1 MSAARFV
8 GILEILF
15 PMFYMAKRTIRKQSA
30 EIEWSGL
37 DSITD
42 TSNTTLVRCTKRN
55 NERNNERR
63 KKTMTKTPTVLEL
76 KKLENGTIAV
86 RWSNKPKRWTII
98 EDATMAAFILFFML
112 SK

>member
-42 TSNTTLVRCTKRN
+42 TSNTALSGSDERKRKQG
-55 NERNNERR
+55 NER
-63 KKTMTKTPTVLEL
+63 
-76 KKLENGTIAV
+76 
-86 RWSNKPKRWTII
+86 
-98 EDATMAAFILFFML
+98 
-112 SK
+112 

>member
-1 MSAARFV
+1 M
-8 GILEILF
+8 
-15 PMFYMAKRTIRKQSA
+15 
-30 EIEWSGL
+30 
-37 DSITD
+37 
-42 TSNTTLVRCTKRN
+42 
-55 NERNNERR
+55 
-63 KKTMTKTPTVLEL
+63 TMTKTPTVLEL

>member
-1 MSAARFV
+1 
-8 GILEILF
+8 
-15 PMFYMAKRTIRKQSA
+15 MFYMAKRTIRKQSA

-42 TSNTTLVRCTKRN
+42 TSNTTPVRRTK
-55 NERNNERR
+55 RNNERR

-98 EDATMAAFILFFML
+98 EDATIAAFILFFML